1 MYGKNASTSPLRT
14 DTKYVVM
21 IAIAITSPTDKG
33 KMPIPV
39 QNITSSLSWLGVQHK
54 KIFNFKIELQYCQS
68 GNWSVI
74 NTAILIY
81 ACMYGNQLMFFSVFF
96 KKA

>member
-39 QNITSSLSWLGVQHK
+39 QNITSSLSWLGV
-54 KIFNFKIELQYCQS
+54 
-68 GNWSVI
+68 
-74 NTAILIY
+74 
-81 ACMYGNQLMFFSVFF
+81 
-96 KKA
+96 

>member
-39 QNITSSLSWLGVQHK
+39 QNITSSLSWLGV
-54 KIFNFKIELQYCQS
+54 LY
-68 GNWSVI
+68 
-74 NTAILIY
+74 NTKNI
-81 ACMYGNQLMFFSVFF
+81 QL
-96 KKA
+96 